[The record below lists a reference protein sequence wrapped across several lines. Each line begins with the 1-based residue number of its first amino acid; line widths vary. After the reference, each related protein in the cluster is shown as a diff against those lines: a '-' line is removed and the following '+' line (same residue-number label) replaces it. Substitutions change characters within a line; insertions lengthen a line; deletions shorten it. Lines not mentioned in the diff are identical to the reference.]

1 MLLEICQNKYDM
13 TMLGYLAILH
23 EREGARVA
31 SVLTCDFFDGIQP
44 AGGDFLDV
52 VCICVSLF
60 LSWL

>member
-1 MLLEICQNKYDM
+1 M

-23 EREGARVA
+23 EREGAMVA